1 MASNA
6 AAMPP
11 EPARNWRR
19 LMPSFLLASSA
30 SSSSRASTR
39 FCWSVCGAGMYS
51 PFEIIRVGTGERT
64 GSATSARWHL
74 LTCSASSSP
83 WSSSQT
89 RPDSF
94 HFALD
99 MVIFLPSWNNRCPPS
114 GGIAGQLDDL
124 FLLLARPPLE
134 VGPSFRRQHRPAG
147 AAQILFKLPVAAG
160 SGLARDDE
168 FQAGHEGDELSPGAG
183 LVASIGGN
191 ALAARA
197 ARTGQARGQLP
208 AVGVTLRV

>member
-51 PFEIIRVGTGERT
+51 PLEIIRIGTGERS
-64 GSATSARWHL
+64 GSATSARSHL
-74 LTCSASSSP
+74 ATCSASSSP
-83 WSSSQT
+83 WSASQT

-94 HFALD
+94 HGSTGMGYLLLGFWNGH
-99 MVIFLPSWNNRCPPS
+99 PSRPGEQVVEPDVMWAELAAVVA
-114 GGIAGQLDDL
+114 GGDLDD
-124 FLLLARPPLE
+124 
-134 VGPSFRRQHRPAG
+134 AG
-147 AAQILFKLPVAAG
+147 A
-160 SGLARDDE
+160 E
-168 FQAGHEGDELSPGAG
+168 
-183 LVASIGGN
+183 
-191 ALAARA
+191 
-197 ARTGQARGQLP
+197 
-208 AVGVTLRV
+208 